1 MSSTLASDVGLLHG
15 ASTEAIAIFCEAF
28 AAAIWGIVLGFYF
41 CWQLALIALLI
52 SPLIMVAGA
61 IAGKFDKQENFET
74 SSAAK
79 NANLLAA
86 DSIANYKTIA
96 SFTCDEAI
104 LNEFNELLEKP
115 KQKDLKNGHGHGC
128 AYGFSQ
134 CVSNAIMAVLYLSA
148 IEMQVRWP
156 ENFAGETT
164 MLALFSMIWGLFTA
178 S

>member
-74 SSAAK
+74 SGAAK

-86 DSIANYKTIA
+86 DSIANDKTIA
-96 SFTCDEAI
+96 SF
-104 LNEFNELLEKP
+104 
-115 KQKDLKNGHGHGC
+115 
-128 AYGFSQ
+128 Y
-134 CVSNAIMAVLYLSA
+134 
-148 IEMQVRWP
+148 
-156 ENFAGETT
+156 
-164 MLALFSMIWGLFTA
+164 
-178 S
+178 